1 MTNLYWITISLTFD
15 ENFIYLVP
23 FALILI
29 PLFFGIFYGLATY
42 CFFII
47 DTKKPLPFKTS
58 TDKETLVLKKG
69 ESGEITLT
77 ITYSDISD
85 SINTEIKTSHTAS
98 TTTNFSDL
106 LISSSRNS
114 SQGNTEEIEITI
126 QASETSL
133 TGNYKVLLGI
143 GNNEVTVS
151 QYVDVIIE
159 S

>member
-1 MTNLYWITISLTFD
+1 MGT
-15 ENFIYLVP
+15 V
-23 FALILI
+23 
-29 PLFFGIFYGLATY
+29 FYK
-42 CFFII
+42 IQ
-47 DTKKPLPFKTS
+47 
-58 TDKETLVLKKG
+58 
-69 ESGEITLT
+69 
-77 ITYSDISD
+77 DISD
-85 SINTEIKTSHTAS
+85 SINSEIKTSHTAS

-106 LISSSRNS
+106 LISSSRNA
-114 SQGNTEEIEITI
+114 SQGNTEDVEITI